1 MRNRIPTDCAWDVP
15 LFIHSAYHFTV
26 PWVSCTAEPPES
38 FLVAYDFLFRV
49 FFPVYFLWR
58 PFAIWVQL
66 LVHCIFYNRMILH
79 VCLLYPEII
88 CHHFMVPWNF
98 ETMLPSIIIRAMF
111 LWAGISNK
119 LAVMQNEGILSPA
132 TSKAVDSYSAGFFPP
147 LQINSLN
154 NKENCSHF
162 STVIFSQENG
172 VHFGKRSFLFRDFIL
187 IEQPDGESRI
197 WKRLAEQ
204 FSILD
209 WVPQQDAK

>member
-1 MRNRIPTDCAWDVP
+1 M
-15 LFIHSAYHFTV
+15 
-26 PWVSCTAEPPES
+26 
-38 FLVAYDFLFRV
+38 
-49 FFPVYFLWR
+49 
-58 PFAIWVQL
+58 
-66 LVHCIFYNRMILH
+66 
-79 VCLLYPEII
+79 
-88 CHHFMVPWNF
+88 
-98 ETMLPSIIIRAMF
+98 
-111 LWAGISNK
+111 WAGISNK

-172 VHFGKRSFLFRDFIL
+172 VHFGKRSFLCRDFIL

>member
-1 MRNRIPTDCAWDVP
+1 MRNRNPTECAWDVP
-15 LFIHSAYHFTV
+15 LFIHSAYHFPV
-26 PWVSCTAEPPES
+26 PWVSWTVEPPES
-38 FLVAYDFLFRV
+38 FLVAYDFLFRG
-49 FFPVYFLWR
+49 FFPVYFLR
-58 PFAIWVQL
+58 KAFAIWVQL

-79 VCLLYPEII
+79 VCSLYSEII
-88 CHHFMVPWNF
+88 CHRFMVPWHF
-98 ETMLPSIIIRAMF
+98 RTMLLSIITRAMF

-132 TSKAVDSYSAGFFPP
+132 TSKAVDSYSVGFFPP
-147 LQINSLN
+147 LQVNSLN

-162 STVIFSQENG
+162 SRVTFSQENG
-172 VHFGKRSFLFRDFIL
+172 VHFGKRSFLCGDFIL

-197 WKRLAEQ
+197 WKHLAEQ